1 MKITEQDIFRFVF
14 YKDSLDES
22 KKLFLA
28 ESSLFNNAI
37 EFYQKLKDS
46 LTVEIPD
53 NVKKM
58 IAEKIPSYEFSNVIR
73 LFRIDPEIKKKKQD
87 VLVLAAASEKKEE
100 NRFSSFMDENKE
112 YLVRL
117 EESENRSRIFVFST
131 KSEQLKKFTLTI
143 LPSDKKISFED
154 NTQPIELSEKIKI
167 DSFQLEFN

>member
-28 ESSLFNNAI
+28 ESSLFKNAI

-46 LTVEIPD
+46 FTVEIPIA
-53 NVKKM
+53 VKKM
-58 IAEKIPSYEFSNVIR
+58 IAEKIPSYEFSNVIN
-73 LFRIDPEIKKKKQD
+73 LFRVDPEIKKKKQD

-100 NRFSSFMDENKE
+100 SCFSSFMDENKE

-131 KSEQLKKFTLTI
+131 RSEHLKNFTLTI
-143 LPSDKKISFED
+143 LPSDKKIPVANNS
-154 NTQPIELSEKIKI
+154 QPIELNERIEI
-167 DSFQLEFN
+167 DSFQIEFN